1 MVQKTKSR
9 TITDDKSQKKI
20 YKQQCK
26 GDIVQDIIKIRLHMQ
41 DLRNSYKKEE
51 EQLLCPLC
59 ETEED
64 GTANVLKCGW
74 DKDQKQR
81 NIKNNTEEEWEDTV
95 LIFKEK
101 ERKNRENLGNFVEEE
116 EPD

>member
-1 MVQKTKSR
+1 
-9 TITDDKSQKKI
+9 
-20 YKQQCK
+20 
-26 GDIVQDIIKIRLHMQ
+26 MQ
-41 DLRNSYKKEE
+41 DLRNSYQKEE